1 MKKARKKRKKCV
13 IEKTLN
19 IVKNISTDSKQS
31 LRKINI

>member
-1 MKKARKKRKKCV
+1 MRKKQEKKEKYA

-19 IVKNISTDSKQS
+19 IVKNISTDNMQS